1 MLSRAPPSINA
12 HQCLAGREC
21 YVQTLYM
28 NVGACLVA
36 LCLSLWAGRRD
47 WLDLQARGQ
56 HMERVN
62 IVEWEDAGEGVESEE
77 D

>member
-1 MLSRAPPSINA
+1 
-12 HQCLAGREC
+12 
-21 YVQTLYM
+21 M